1 MLVGTDDG
9 PIDVMDFPIEVTVR
23 IRILLDAGKSRVRA
37 AGLAPALKAAVDR
50 GPRAVALG
58 QVPPWRTGAQNPQD
72 AVQDAAMVCR
82 RSSCMGSLRRQQ
94 RLESCPLFIREFM
107 SVSHAFTVSTLSS
120 LHTHPRPIL
129 GTPQRETTL
138 SKGTKPM
145 KRTFALI
152 LAALAAAVLFAG
164 LVYVVLV
171 VARVSEPAATTVH
184 GLTLRRL

>member
-23 IRILLDAGKSRVRA
+23 IRILLDGGKETLPDAGF
-37 AGLAPALKAAVDR
+37 APALKAAVDR

-120 LHTHPRPIL
+120 LHTHPRA
-129 GTPQRETTL
+129 GGGRQRQCHDR
-138 SKGTKPM
+138 
-145 KRTFALI
+145 RTECTGAGGRG
-152 LAALAAAVLFAG
+152 LAAD
-164 LVYVVLV
+164 
-171 VARVSEPAATTVH
+171 
-184 GLTLRRL
+184 

>member
-1 MLVGTDDG
+1 GGKETL
-9 PIDVMDFPIEVTVR
+9 P
-23 IRILLDAGKSRVRA
+23 DAGF
-37 AGLAPALKAAVDR
+37 APALKAAVDR

-120 LHTHPRPIL
+120 LHTHPRQ
-129 GTPQRETTL
+129 GM
-138 SKGTKPM
+138 SKFCAAGSGESTITGV
-145 KRTFALI
+145 KR
-152 LAALAAAVLFAG
+152 
-164 LVYVVLV
+164 
-171 VARVSEPAATTVH
+171 SEYSRSKRAP
-184 GLTLRRL
+184 

>member
-9 PIDVMDFPIEVTVR
+9 PIDVMDFPVEVTVR
-23 IRILLDAGKSRVRA
+23 IRILLDGGKETLPDAGF
-37 AGLAPALKAAVDR
+37 APALKAAVDR

-120 LHTHPRPIL
+120 LHTHPSKLIPHIHSPCL
-129 GTPQRETTL
+129 QLLTTL
-138 SKGTKPM
+138 LRGSLRQVQQSSPSEYPPLFP
-145 KRTFALI
+145 RT
-152 LAALAAAVLFAG
+152 
-164 LVYVVLV
+164 
-171 VARVSEPAATTVH
+171 
-184 GLTLRRL
+184 